1 MRTEAVTFFCAAM
14 VCGALVPV
22 ISRFARRRGLF
33 DHISSSRKVHT
44 SRVPRLGG
52 LAIVAGFYAPLLA
65 LILYPTG
72 LGQTFWAEGPRAFAF
87 LFGGLAIAALGLFDD
102 IFGAGA
108 VEKFFVQIAVALYL
122 WWAGFR
128 IEDIDLVG
136 GAVVDLGWFGVV
148 FTVAWIVG
156 VMNAL
161 NLIDGLDGLAA
172 GIALISAVTNFFVAS
187 GSEPLMCLWMAALA
201 GALVAFLR
209 FNFNPASIFMGDG
222 GSLFLG
228 YVLAVS
234 AIRTS
239 QKSSAAVS
247 LLVPIVALALPIAD
261 TLLAMARRGI
271 RGRPMFS
278 GDKEH
283 IHHRLLALGLSH
295 RQVVLL
301 LYAVC
306 VVLGGISL
314 GLLSV
319 GTKVGIMALAGLVA
333 LSLLGLWRLGFF
345 RFQDTAE
352 VLEMRRRNLELR
364 DAVKSITTGLR
375 RATSVDNI
383 VAVMEHV
390 APALNAT
397 AVRLD
402 LPGAFVD
409 SEGRQSP
416 RADATVH
423 ALSAPYR
430 TRFAVDPGFGHI
442 EIEWADGREEPD
454 RDHEIAAEKVCRAL
468 SRALERT
475 LCPVPSSVSENP
487 AQLAPAHI
495 RPTGTGARRS

>member
-1 MRTEAVTFFCAAM
+1 VRTELVTFVIAAL
-14 VCGALVPV
+14 VCGTLVPV

-33 DHISSSRKVHT
+33 DHITSSRKVH
-44 SRVPRLGG
+44 SARVPRLGG

-72 LGQTFWAEGPRAFAF
+72 LGSTFYAEGPRAFAF

-108 VEKFFVQIAVALYL
+108 VEKFFVQIAVALYV

-128 IEDIDLVG
+128 IEDINLVG
-136 GAVVDLGWFGVV
+136 GAILPLGWFGVF

-172 GIALISAVTNFFVAS
+172 GIALISALTNFLVAS
-187 GSEPLMCLWMAALA
+187 GTEPLMCLWMAALA

-209 FNFNPASIFMGDG
+209 FNFHPASIFMGDG

-228 YVLAVS
+228 FVLAVS
-234 AIRTS
+234 AIRTN

-247 LLVPIVALALPIAD
+247 LLVPIVALALPLAD

-278 GDKEH
+278 GDKDH

-295 RQVVLL
+295 RRVVLL

-306 VVLGGISL
+306 LALGVISL
-314 GLLSV
+314 GLVSAAP
-319 GTKVGIMALAGLVA
+319 ALGVA
-333 LSLLGLWRLGFF
+333 TLATLGALFLAGLWRLGFF
-345 RFQDTAE
+345 RFEDTGE
-352 VLEMRRRNLELR
+352 ILELRRRNLQLR
-364 DAVKSITTGLR
+364 SAVKAIAINLR
-375 RATSVDNI
+375 RAESVDHI
-383 VAVMEHV
+383 VSVMEDV

-397 AVRLD
+397 IVRLD

-409 SEGRQSP
+409 TPGP
-416 RADATVH
+416 RRSDATVH
-423 ALSAPYR
+423 ALCTPY
-430 TRFAVDPGFGHI
+430 TARFAVDPGFGHI
-442 EIEWADGREEPD
+442 EIEWADGRSEPD
-454 RDHEIAAEKVCRAL
+454 RDHEIAAERVCRAL

-475 LCPVPSSVSENP
+475 LCRLPSSVSAVPEE
-487 AQLAPAHI
+487 LVAPVPVPV
-495 RPTGTGARRS
+495 RSLTGTRRN